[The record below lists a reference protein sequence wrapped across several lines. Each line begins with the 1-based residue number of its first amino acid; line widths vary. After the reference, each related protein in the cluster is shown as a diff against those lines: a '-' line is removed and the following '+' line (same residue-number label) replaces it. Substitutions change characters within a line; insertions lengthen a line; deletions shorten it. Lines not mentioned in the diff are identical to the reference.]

1 MRWTAVALAAALA
14 ATFALSLATVS
25 RLDRPARRWRDA
37 AGERLVAGVP
47 WGTLVVVAFVVCVYL
62 FVQDGITD
70 VSDPVTIPYRA
81 WSFFYPLGLATA
93 AFAHADLGHLVGN
106 MAGTVVAA
114 PIAEYAWGH
123 YVPDRDADATAGGRL
138 ERWRTNPWVRALVL
152 FPLAVI
158 GIGLLTSVFAL
169 GPIIGFSGVVF
180 AIVAFAIVHYPIAT
194 LIAAIGAQS
203 ILLTVYRAIQ
213 NPVSVHVVEQ
223 SPPTAPG
230 WAGIAIQGHALGF
243 FIGLVLGA
251 VVLERRGRRPNA
263 LHVWLAIL
271 IFAFSRGL
279 WQIYWYGEGNSFILF
294 RGPGVV
300 VVTVL
305 ALVITIALAGSDEPV
320 VPRRVERFVARL
332 RGQDGRRSRERPKSL
347 VDRPLEIAAGAWTR
361 GAGGGDTDRSPGGLE
376 RIREL
381 AGGRTHESDEP
392 LLANAT
398 RRSSAFLVVLLV
410 LAVLAGTAIP
420 VNLAVYE
427 STEASSEAIQIE
439 DYTVEY
445 AEEVENGLVSG
456 IGVDAVVDD
465 SGLEASGV
473 IVSSERRNI
482 WMEAV
487 TSQRLSFT
495 GEETIAV
502 GGPGWRETVHVE
514 RVGWEP
520 VGNEPVYQIRMWEAG
535 EEPAVVHESTG
546 AMADVLIEN
555 RLVTITSQDGEFVL
569 EVASN
574 ETGLI
579 ATTPL
584 PEEGETTRAGGLA
597 FEREDGTLY
606 AATDGTAVAVAS
618 KETYD

>member
-1 MRWTAVALAAALA
+1 MRWTAVALATALA
-14 ATFALSLATVS
+14 ATVALSLATVS
-25 RLDRPARRWRDA
+25 RLDRPARRWRDV
-37 AGERLVAGVP
+37 AGERLVMGVP

-62 FVQDGITD
+62 FVQDGVTD

-81 WSFFYPLGLATA
+81 WSFFYPFGLATA
-93 AFAHADLGHLVGN
+93 AFSHADLGHLVGN

-123 YVPDRDADATAGGRL
+123 YTPDRDVDPTADGRRFL
-138 ERWRTNPWVRALVL
+138 ERWRTNPWIRALVL

-158 GIGLLTSVFAL
+158 GVGLLTSVFAL

-180 AIVAFAIVHYPIAT
+180 AIIAFAIVHYPIAT
-194 LIAAIGAQS
+194 LIAAIGLQS
-203 ILLTVYRAIQ
+203 VLLTIYRAIR
-213 NPVSVHVVEQ
+213 NPVYVHVVEQ

-251 VVLERRGRRPNA
+251 VVLERRDRRPNA
-263 LHVWLAIL
+263 LHVWIAIL
-271 IFAFSRGL
+271 VFAFSRGL

-300 VVTVL
+300 IVTVL
-305 ALVITIALAGSDEPV
+305 ALVITVALAGSDKPV
-320 VPRRVERFVARL
+320 VPRRVGRFVARL
-332 RGQDGRRSRERPKSL
+332 RGQDDRRSKSL
-347 VDRPLEIAAGAWTR
+347 VDRPLEIAAGAWPHS
-361 GAGGGDTDRSPGGLE
+361 ADGGGTDRGPRRLE

-381 AGGRTHESDEP
+381 AGGGRTHDSDRSP
-392 LLANAT
+392 LADAT

-427 STEASSEAIQIE
+427 STEASSDAIRIQ
-439 DYTVEY
+439 DYTIEY
-445 AEEVENGLVSG
+445 GEEVENELVSG
-456 IGVDAVVDD
+456 IGIDAVVDD

-535 EEPAVVHESTG
+535 EESAVVHESAG
-546 AMADVLIEN
+546 SMADVLIEN
-555 RLVTITSQDGEFVL
+555 RLVTITSQDGAFVI

-584 PEEGETTRAGGLA
+584 PEEGDTTRAGGLT
-597 FEREDGTLY
+597 FERKDGTLY
-606 AATDGTAVAVAS
+606 AASDGTAVAVAS